1 MKSFRRVHLKKNKT
15 KNRKR
20 MGGAA
25 AIEEL
30 SNIEIVEFISG
41 SFKKSGIV
49 LNKIQRAGLLSNI
62 ARMSSSVKNFHSNLL
77 QNNLFN
83 KQKKENIF
91 IKEFKELYDEQH
103 LYSDNKFTDLL
114 MDLLSKHD
122 LINTIFPNLRLL
134 KDIWYKFHEIFEDR
148 HLIPSKDLLLLNLP
162 QNFLDEYADITKKNK
177 DLTVQNKKFLGLIDK
192 YNLYDIF
199 NIDKGM
205 LYFKINVM

>member
-1 MKSFRRVHLKKNKT
+1 MKKT
-15 KNRKR
+15 YPDVPVKDP
-20 MGGAA
+20 AA
-25 AIEEL
+25 EEL

-41 SFKKSGIV
+41 SFKKSVIV

-205 LYFKINVM
+205 LYFKINIM

>member
-20 MGGAA
+20 RGGAA

-205 LYFKINVM
+205 LYFKINIM